1 MADNERHIEVDPDY
15 ATSPGA
21 DMNEG
26 QVVDAVLQA
35 LAGSPDIDVA
45 AVEIQFN
52 KGIVHL
58 SGQVDNEA
66 AKEQAEGITRNV
78 PGVHGV
84 ENNLIAMAP
93 TPLSEFPSRTA
104 NRPAEQ

>member
-1 MADNERHIEVDPDY
+1 MADDNKHIEVDPDY
-15 ATSPGA
+15 ATSPEAG
-21 DMNEG
+21 MNES
-26 QVVDAVLQA
+26 QVVNAVLQA
-35 LAGSPDIDVA
+35 LAGSPEIDAA
-45 AVEIQFN
+45 AVEIQIN
-52 KGIVHL
+52 KGVVHL

-66 AKEQAEGITRNV
+66 AKELAEDLTRNV